1 MTSLPIVGACV
12 VASIVVNVVQVGF
25 YFTTEPMKFNPGK
38 LNPINGLKKMF
49 GLKAVNELV
58 KSIFKVAAVI
68 YFPYK
73 FFEQNFK
80 IFPGYINHSV
90 NAAVSAVS
98 YMTYQLCMKIIA
110 VLFILAIAD
119 YAYQKY
125 EFEKSI
131 MMSKYDIKQEFKQH
145 EGDPMIKAQLRRRM
159 MELAKNSMA
168 SEVPK
173 ADVVITNPTHYA
185 VALRYNQEEGD
196 VAPKCVA
203 KGTGKIALKIIEIAR
218 DNKVYVYQDPP
229 MARTLFKELEVG
241 DEIPEKLFVAV
252 AEILAHVYQSEG
264 RS

>member
-1 MTSLPIVGACV
+1 
-12 VASIVVNVVQVGF
+12 
-25 YFTTEPMKFNPGK
+25 
-38 LNPINGLKKMF
+38 
-49 GLKAVNELV
+49 
-58 KSIFKVAAVI
+58 
-68 YFPYK
+68 
-73 FFEQNFK
+73 
-80 IFPGYINHSV
+80 
-90 NAAVSAVS
+90 
-98 YMTYQLCMKIIA
+98 MKIIA